1 MNILD
6 ELRGTLALGGNIRIM
21 AMRALVTE
29 ACFGMF
35 YVVWQPYVI
44 ELGATLPQLGLV
56 QGVMM
61 LFAAVG
67 SLVWGRLSDAWGRK
81 PAAVGSIVCRAV
93 ALVFCF
99 IARDWVSF
107 VGFGVFMGLSASWQQ
122 NNPAISALMAESV
135 DEERVGTAV
144 SVIMSLGMM
153 ASISTASL
161 GGYLA
166 LKDGYRLIFLSC
178 IAGEM
183 FNAVLYSTRL
193 RETLGREATVARP
206 AEDLLKGLVDFL
218 RPEAALLPF
227 YVAAV
232 IGSVSYGLSNS
243 ILYGL
248 LVVSF
253 GFNTVQLGLMST
265 LFGLSWG
272 LSQMPVGWLMDRFGR
287 KPFLLLSQ
295 IASMAVMAGY
305 FLSRDFAVFLL
316 LQAISGLGHAMWIPA
331 QIAMVTE
338 RVPAERRSLA
348 MGKLS
353 TFPMLFSIPAPYLGG
368 LIYEEFGFGAPMLI
382 RLFSLVVSFVIILVF
397 VKEAS

>member
-1 MNILD
+1 MNILQ
-6 ELRGTLALGGNIRIM
+6 ELRRTLALGVNIRIM
-21 AMRALVTE
+21 ALRALITE

-67 SLVWGRLSDAWGRK
+67 SLAWGRLSDAWGRK

-99 IARDWVSF
+99 VARDWVSF

-135 DEERVGTAV
+135 DEERVGTAI

-166 LKDGYRLIFLSC
+166 LKDGYRIIFLSC

-183 FNAVLYSTRL
+183 FNTVLYSTRL
-193 RETLGREATVARP
+193 RETLDRDALTAKP
-206 AEDLLKGLVDFL
+206 AEDWLRGLAEFL
-218 RPEAALLPF
+218 RPEASLLPF

-232 IGSVSYGLSNS
+232 IGSVSNGMSNS

-248 LVVSF
+248 LVDSF

-272 LSQMPVGWLMDRFGR
+272 LSQMPVGWLMDRFGK

-316 LQAISGLGHAMWIPA
+316 LQAVSGLGHAMWIPA
-331 QIAMVTE
+331 QIAIVTE
-338 RVPAERRSLA
+338 RIPAERRSSA

-368 LIYEEFGFGAPMLI
+368 LIYEAFGFGAPMLI